1 MMAIDVQRA
10 RHEMPGGENVLHSNN
25 AGAVSMPQPV
35 LYATVAHLQR
45 SFLEMFGLGER
56 LVVAYQD
63 NGRSMNIGTAPQRH
77 VILAVP
83 RGMA

>member
-1 MMAIDVQRA
+1 MMAIDVQWA
-10 RHEMPGGENVLHSNN
+10 RHEMPGCENVLHCNK
-25 AGAVSMPQPV
+25 AGAASMPQPV
-35 LYATVAHLQR
+35 LYATIAHLPM
-45 SFLEMFGLGER
+45 SFLVMFGHGER